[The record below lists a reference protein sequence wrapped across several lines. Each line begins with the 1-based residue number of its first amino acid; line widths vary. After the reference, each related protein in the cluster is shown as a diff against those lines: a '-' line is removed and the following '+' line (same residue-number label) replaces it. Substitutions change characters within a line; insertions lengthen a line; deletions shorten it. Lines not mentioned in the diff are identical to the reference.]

1 MIHDEAVFLKFSTMS
16 PAGPAP
22 VVCEDLATDCAE
34 KVTRRNAKRKCQFR
48 PKLKEQCPR
57 SCGLCDTP

>member
-1 MIHDEAVFLKFSTMS
+1 MLAGIMASQCAHICD
-16 PAGPAP
+16 GPAP